1 MATWGK
7 GLPGRWNSTRSPR
20 WQSLQHMQGPARAQ
34 GAHMGPLR
42 GGWRSETE
50 RVGPVRAQGSPEQAG
65 LSSTCCGSTGGE
77 MTQVPRMDEVPE
89 GGFCSNPG
97 WNGQPWGGGR
107 ERDVRCV
114 LGVCWGHLGRFPGRL
129 LWGAQKEAATPRFW
143 RSALDAAQI
152 WPRCST
158 IVQAWFGSVCLLKIP
173 GVHRSGLFRP
183 RLWTQNCVRICL
195 LFAYLWKGDCPGLLR

>member
-50 RVGPVRAQGSPEQAG
+50 RVGPVRAQGSPEHAG

-77 MTQVPRMDEVPE
+77 MTQVLRMDEVPE

-107 ERDVRCV
+107 ERETCDVLWVCA
-114 LGVCWGHLGRFPGRL
+114 GVTWEDFQVDCCGVPRRRQRL
-129 LWGAQKEAATPRFW
+129 Q
-143 RSALDAAQI
+143 
-152 WPRCST
+152 
-158 IVQAWFGSVCLLKIP
+158 GSGGQP
-173 GVHRSGLFRP
+173 SMQRRSGHGVRP
-183 RLWTQNCVRICL
+183 
-195 LFAYLWKGDCPGLLR
+195 